1 VKSPLPTRHLV
12 EKPDLDQLKSQAREL
27 LDAFVAGQPDAT
39 AEVNRFYHDADR
51 TQFALH
57 HAQLVLARSYGFE
70 SWPKLKA
77 FVDGITITR
86 LIETVRAGDVDQAE
100 AILRLRP
107 ELVNWEAPASH
118 GHMALH
124 YAVLQRMPEMVRVLM
139 RFGADPHVT
148 TAGVYALRHAQALDV
163 LQKLGR

>member
-1 VKSPLPTRHLV
+1 
-12 EKPDLDQLKSQAREL
+12 
-27 LDAFVAGQPDAT
+27 
-39 AEVNRFYHDADR
+39 
-51 TQFALH
+51 
-57 HAQLVLARSYGFE
+57 LVLARSYVFE

-86 LIETVRAGDVDQAE
+86 LIETVCAGDVDQAE

-107 ELVNWEAPASH
+107 KLVNWEAPASH